1 MTEAEARPTEEDE
14 EGVVTPE
21 LVETVAEALAAGDQ
35 PRVRAL
41 TEDLHHADLADL
53 IELLPSEDRVRLIT
67 LLGRSFDVE
76 ALPELDEGV
85 RDELME
91 ALPNEVIAS
100 AVSRLDTDDAIYLIE
115 DMDAED
121 QQEILADVPREERAA
136 LSRALHYGEHTA
148 GRLMQT
154 EFVAVPDFW
163 TVGQTIDYMRTER
176 DLPESFVE
184 VYVVDPAWHLKG
196 AVPLSRILRSSRDR
210 RVVDIMDAEQTVFKV
225 TDEQDDVAYKFE
237 QYNLVSAAVVDGEGR
252 LVGMLMVD
260 DIVDV
265 IQEEAEED
273 ILRLGGVG
281 DEEITDTVWSTLR
294 SRVVWLA
301 VNLGTAILASRVI
314 ALFDATIQ
322 QMVALAVLMPIVAS
336 MGGNAATQTM
346 TVTVRALATRTL
358 GPVNAMRV
366 VWRECAVG
374 LLNGLT
380 FAVALGLVAWWL
392 FSSDMLGLTIAA
404 AMVINFIAA
413 ALGGILVPL
422 TLERLKAD
430 PAVASAVFVTTITDV
445 VGFFSFLG
453 LATLWLV

>member
-136 LSRALHYGEHTA
+136 LSRALHYGEYTA

-154 EFVAVPDFW
+154 EFVAVPEFW

-184 VYVVDPAWHLKG
+184 VYVVDHAWHLKG

-210 RVVDIMDAEQTVFKV
+210 RILDVMDAEQTVFKV